1 MAYTLEQIQRKDE
14 AKRSRMR
21 QKAGDN
27 SLQVQIDT
35 IVKDEQKDKKTTHKP
50 RTTRNSSKSIKQED
64 IKKENQEKD
73 NFSVYTKR
81 IAIIVGMIL
90 GSILATALV
99 VKAITLLF

>member
-1 MAYTLEQIQRKDE
+1 MAYTLEQIQKKDE

-21 QKAGDN
+21 QKVGDN

-35 IVKDEQKDKKTTHKP
+35 IVKDEQKDKKTTRKP
-50 RTTRNSSKSIKQED
+50 RTTRNSSKSVKQEEVK
-64 IKKENQEKD
+64 IENQEKD